1 VVVVG
6 DAPQASRQQCRATRH
21 DHSGRRQGGITAMD
35 RAALQRRLQE
45 AENTVQRAEE
55 SIAFQRWMIAM
66 LDRSAHDVMA
76 QRCF

>member
-1 VVVVG
+1 
-6 DAPQASRQQCRATRH
+6 
-21 DHSGRRQGGITAMD
+21 MD

-55 SIAFQRWMIAM
+55 SIAFQQRMIAM

-76 QRCF
+76 AKMFPKGLEARLKKYLADRDRLFLQVANRS